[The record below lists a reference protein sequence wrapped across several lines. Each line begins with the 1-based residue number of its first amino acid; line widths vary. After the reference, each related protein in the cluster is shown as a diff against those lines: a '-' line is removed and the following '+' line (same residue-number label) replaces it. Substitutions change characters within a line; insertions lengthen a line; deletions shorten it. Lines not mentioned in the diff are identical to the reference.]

1 MDAQS
6 LVAAGWTSL
15 TGEGFT
21 GHLGPIW
28 LRGAANARTIG
39 FLGGS
44 QQGNNRPGAI
54 HGGALMTFADIALG
68 FGAADALGGEH
79 LVTAQL
85 QLHFV
90 AGGRTGEFI
99 TCTPELVRRSR
110 QLIFMRGLLCAGE
123 RTLASADGIWKVLD
137 LPEAD

>member
-1 MDAQS
+1 M
-6 LVAAGWTSL
+6 
-15 TGEGFT
+15 
-21 GHLGPIW
+21 
-28 LRGAANARTIG
+28 
-39 FLGGS
+39 
-44 QQGNNRPGAI
+44 
-54 HGGALMTFADIALG
+54 
-68 FGAADALGGEH
+68 
-79 LVTAQL
+79 
-85 QLHFV
+85 